1 MDDGTNVVPHRLHQR
16 GKLAL
21 GIADQ
26 NIVIRVEHE
35 EGDQF
40 LYRERFARAGH
51 TEDKRRLV
59 QQRFLIAHNEVVG
72 DGVLAEVDAALVHDL
87 LHLEGNEHG
96 KALRRQRPEGVN
108 APRPDGQHGI
118 EPVILLVLQHGK
130 LTHVLAGNGQ
140 HGLGVALELLLC
152 FRSKNHSENAQH
164 HALVAGGEI
173 VQKLL
178 GLPALEFHVIG
189 DHGGKVIV
197 GVLTALPVGDVRL
210 HAKQAVFH
218 LAYRLVGGDGDNINR
233 EHHVPAQIRQLRHQT
248 VLDIGS
254 VVLEIQ
260 HPAEAPAE
268 L

>member
-1 MDDGTNVVPHRLHQR
+1 M
-16 GKLAL
+16 
-21 GIADQ
+21 
-26 NIVIRVEHE
+26 
-35 EGDQF
+35 
-40 LYRERFARAGH
+40 
-51 TEDKRRLV
+51 
-59 QQRFLIAHNEVVG
+59 G

-87 LHLEGNEHG
+87 LHLEGDEHS

-108 APRPDGQHGI
+108 APRPDGQHCI
-118 EPVILLVLQHGK
+118 KPVILLILQHGE
-130 LTHVLAGNGQ
+130 LTHMLAGNGKD
-140 HGLGVALELLLC
+140 GLGVAVELLLRFC
-152 FRSKNHSENAQH
+152 GKHHGEDAQH

-189 DHGGKVIV
+189 NHGGKVIV

-210 HAKQAVFH
+210 HTQQTVFH
-218 LAYRLVGGDGDNINR
+218 LTNSFVRGDGHHVNG

-260 HPAEAPAE
+260 HPAEAFAE

>member
-1 MDDGTNVVPHRLHQR
+1 M
-16 GKLAL
+16 
-21 GIADQ
+21 
-26 NIVIRVEHE
+26 
-35 EGDQF
+35 
-40 LYRERFARAGH
+40 
-51 TEDKRRLV
+51 
-59 QQRFLIAHNEVVG
+59 G
-72 DGVLAEVDAALVHDL
+72 DGVLAEVNPALVHDL
-87 LHLEGNEHG
+87 LHLEGDEHS

-108 APRPDGQHGI
+108 APRPDGQHRI
-118 EPVILLVLQHGK
+118 KPVILLVLQHGK
-130 LTHVLAGNGQ
+130 LTHVLSGNGQ
-140 HGLGVALELLLC
+140 HGLGIALELLL
-152 FRSKNHSENAQH
+152 RLRGEHHGEDAQH
-164 HALVAGGEI
+164 HALIASCEI

-218 LAYRLVGGDGDNINR
+218 LTYCLVGGDGDNINR

-254 VVLEIQ
+254 VILEIQ
-260 HPAEAPAE
+260 HPAEAFAE

>member
-1 MDDGTNVVPHRLHQR
+1 MDDGADVVSHRLYQR
-16 GKLAL
+16 GKLAF
-21 GIADQ
+21 GITDQ

-72 DGVLAEVDAALVHDL
+72 DGILAEVDAALVHDL
-87 LHLEGNEHG
+87 LHLEGDEHS

-108 APRPDGQHGI
+108 APRSDGQHRI
-118 EPVILLVLQHGK
+118 KPVILLILQHGK

-178 GLPALEFHVIG
+178 GLPALKLHIVG

-197 GVLTALPVGDVRL
+197 GVLPALPVG
-210 HAKQAVFH
+210 
-218 LAYRLVGGDGDNINR
+218 
-233 EHHVPAQIRQLRHQT
+233 
-248 VLDIGS
+248 
-254 VVLEIQ
+254 
-260 HPAEAPAE
+260 
-268 L
+268 

>member
-1 MDDGTNVVPHRLHQR
+1 M
-16 GKLAL
+16 
-21 GIADQ
+21 
-26 NIVIRVEHE
+26 
-35 EGDQF
+35 
-40 LYRERFARAGH
+40 
-51 TEDKRRLV
+51 
-59 QQRFLIAHNEVVG
+59 G

-87 LHLEGNEHG
+87 LHLEGDEHS

-108 APRPDGQHGI
+108 APRSDGQHRI
-118 EPVILLVLQHGK
+118 KPVILLVLQHGK
-130 LTHVLAGNGQ
+130 LTHVLAGNSQ
-140 HGLGVALELLLC
+140 HGLGVALELLLRFC
-152 FRSKNHSENAQH
+152 GENHGEDAKH

-178 GLPALEFHVIG
+178 GLPALEFHVVG

-210 HAKQAVFH
+210 HTQQTGFH
-218 LAYRLVGGDGDNINR
+218 LADCLVGRDGDDVDG